1 MNSASQIRLIDAVGA
16 CLRPIARMLLRSGIG
31 YRQFAELAK
40 TAFMQEALGE
50 RDGRGRTT
58 NISRVAIRT
67 GLSRK
72 EVARLRARLAAGSE
86 SGLSNG
92 DSVYHSNH
100 AARVLQLWYSDSRFM
115 APSGS
120 PMALPFAG
128 DEPSFS
134 SLVRA
139 AGGDVPPG
147 AVRAELSDASSIVE
161 VENGL
166 LQPVKRYFV
175 PADVGEELVV
185 GFTHIVTP
193 VLEGLARNTDL
204 ECEQPFI
211 QRLAYSDR
219 LIASAIPHFREVA
232 RDRASEFVQLIDD
245 WLSAH
250 EAKAETAGDDKY
262 RVGLG
267 VFYYEGPRPL
277 ASSDL
282 AGLVSSARD
291 TSALESSEH

>member
-1 MNSASQIRLIDAVGA
+1 MQWGFVCVRLLECCCDPALGTDSSPRSQRPHSCRKRSVNATVGDERLT
-16 CLRPIARMLLRSGIG
+16 
-31 YRQFAELAK
+31 YRGSRLELACPAK
-40 TAFMQEALGE
+40 RWLGFA
-50 RDGRGRTT
+50 RDWLPGR
-58 NISRVAIRT
+58 
-67 GLSRK
+67 
-72 EVARLRARLAAGSE
+72 
-86 SGLSNG
+86 SGLS
-92 DSVYHSNH
+92 DCDAVYHSNH
-100 AARVLQLWYSDSRFM
+100 AARVLQLWYSDSRFVDQL
-115 APSGS
+115 GS
-120 PMALPFAG
+120 PRALPFAG

-147 AVRAELSDASSIVE
+147 AVRAELADASSIVE
-161 VENGL
+161 AEQGY

-204 ECEQPFI
+204 DCVQPFI

-219 LIASAIPHFREVA
+219 LITSAIPLFREVA
-232 RDRASEFVQLIDD
+232 RDRATEFVQVIDD

-250 EAKAETAGDDKY
+250 EANAEVVGDDKY

-267 VFYYEGPRPL
+267 VFYYEGPHP
-277 ASSDL
+277 
-282 AGLVSSARD
+282 VSSPVPAGPAGSSHKA
-291 TSALESSEH
+291 SAFEISNP